1 MNAFTL
7 ISRAKAAGV
16 SFEATP
22 AGTVHLSGK
31 IDAVRSLATLVRA
44 HKQEL
49 MAALRPRRL
58 WWIRHP
64 CGGCGTVSYTPR
76 RALEPA
82 RARTRPGAARCL
94 VNGVWMRFAY
104 LSTLSALA
112 RKKPPRV
119 LVAPPRVVS
128 V

>member
-64 CGGCGTVSYTPR
+64 CGGCGTVSYTP
-76 RALEPA
+76 PA
-82 RARTRPGAARCL
+82 TMPEVMDLHPGALDIEPEQEDPQDR
-94 VNGVWMRFAY
+94 
-104 LSTLSALA
+104 TTT
-112 RKKPPRV
+112 
-119 LVAPPRVVS
+119 
-128 V
+128 